1 MDNRPLSPHLSIYRP
16 QITSVLSIFHRLTG
30 AGLFFSSILIIAW
43 IAAVAAGAEYY
54 KSIKFFYS
62 SPPLLLVLS
71 ISLWGLWY
79 HFFTGIRHLYW
90 DLGLGFNLRSVS
102 LSGWIAITCSLL
114 ATLLNIII
122 INIW

>member
-30 AGLFFSSILIIAW
+30 AGLFFSTILIIIW

-54 KSIKFFYS
+54 KYIKFFYS
-62 SPPLLLVLS
+62 STPLLLALS
-71 ISLWGLWY
+71 VSLWALWY
-79 HFFTGIRHLYW
+79 HFFTGLRHLYW

-102 LSGWIAITCSLL
+102 LSGWIAITCSFL
-114 ATLLNIII
+114 ATLLNIFI
-122 INIW
+122 INIF